1 MNLAI
6 KFGYPGILQFKIA
19 PMGPFVAF
27 FLMFVLFIPVLWRF
41 QEKAELRKMQ
51 VVVSAAATAFSKD
64 IKEVRKHL
72 REAGSSAE
80 DSRNAGLV
88 GWWSC

>member
-27 FLMFVLFIPVLWRF
+27 SLMFVLFIPVLWRF

-64 IKEVRKHL
+64 IKEVRNHL

-88 GWWSC
+88 GWWYS